1 MLPSNLLVVW
11 KRNGKIYPKFKRKT
25 TNNLRMAQN
34 IIEIYKNG
42 IGQKKH
48 IIKDY
53 VNEFEEHNYRFIR
66 GLSVLLDRRSNYK
79 INSTFEPKILRQEV
93 FKITGNIGPATT
105 TIKRKKIISGI
116 SQKLG
121 LSFNEIE
128 KNLYADLENESI
140 LESIKKISPEELL
153 EQYNLSLAQTLLFD
167 SIELEFTTMSNWQK
181 IFYSTK
187 KLGLLYEAYKNDD
200 LWIKI
205 DGPNS
210 IFKLSRR
217 YGSNIAKLLP
227 EILRNPNWKINAK
240 ILWKYTNE
248 IYSFTMDSS
257 SHRDLFRIGIETKTF
272 DSMVEE
278 DFGSRFEALRTKW
291 VVRREPEPLIAGKNV
306 MIPDFSFERNNLKIY
321 MEVVGFWTNEYLLR
335 KIDKLEKINEKM
347 IVAVDESL
355 ACEALTQLKKRS
367 LIKII
372 FYKKK
377 IPLSPILN
385 FLKHEYKKIYNKQFL
400 FLKNFKV
407 NFTEPIVDFE
417 EFASRIGVSVKV
429 IREFVSQTPPNDYVI
444 YSDGLIKKE
453 KIKKIKQKI
462 NDKLKS
468 HKSIPLSLAMTILSK
483 EGINTTSVLSS
494 IGYKVVWR
502 GLDSKNARVIKKIDN
517 VK

>member
-1 MLPSNLLVVW
+1 MLPSSLLVVW
-11 KRNGKIYPKFKRKT
+11 KRKGKIYPRFKRKT
-25 TNNLRMAQN
+25 IDNLKMAQN
-34 IIEIYKNG
+34 IIEIYKSA
-42 IGQKKH
+42 IGKKKH
-48 IIKDY
+48 IIKDS

-66 GLSVLLDRRSNYK
+66 GLSVLLDRRSNYE
-79 INSTFEPKILRQEV
+79 INSTLEPTILRQEI
-93 FKITGNIGPATT
+93 FKIIGNIGPATT
-105 TIKRKKIISGI
+105 TIKRKQIISVI

-121 LSFNEIE
+121 LSSDEIE
-128 KNLYADLENESI
+128 NNLYADLENEAI

-153 EQYNLSLAQTLLFD
+153 EQYNLSLVQTLLFD

-187 KLGLLYEAYKNDD
+187 KLGLIYEAFKNDD

-210 IFKLSRR
+210 IFKLTRR

-227 EILRNPNWKINAK
+227 EILKNPNWKIKAK

-248 IYSFTMDSS
+248 VYSFTMDST
-257 SHRDLFRIGIETKTF
+257 SHRDLFRIGIATKTF
-272 DSMVEE
+272 DSLVEE

-291 VVRREPEPLIAGKNV
+291 IVRREPEPLIAGKTV
-306 MIPDFSFERNNLKIY
+306 MIPDFSFERDKLKIY
-321 MEVVGFWTNEYLLR
+321 MEVVGFWTNDYLSR

-355 ACEALTQLKKRS
+355 ACEALMRLKNHS

-377 IPLSPILN
+377 IPLSPVLN
-385 FLKHEYKKIYNKQFL
+385 FLNCEYKEIQNKQFV
-400 FLKNFKV
+400 FMKNFKV
-407 NFTEPIVDFE
+407 NFTESIVDFE

-429 IREFVSQTPPNDYVI
+429 IREFINQTHPNGYVI
-444 YSDGLIKKE
+444 YSEGLIKKE
-453 KIKKIKQKI
+453 KIEKIKQKI

-468 HKSIPLSLAMTILSK
+468 HKSIPLSVVMTILSK

-502 GLDSKNARVIKKIDN
+502 GLDSKKAEVIKKI
-517 VK
+517 